1 MPWVKHRPS
10 EYVHEHFR
18 FTTAP
23 GHLPSDPAAL
33 GQLLEMMD
41 AAGMLAYASDYPH
54 DHGDGVSLLI
64 EQLSEEDRRRVLY
77 GNAAALY
84 GLDVND

>member
-1 MPWVKHRPS
+1 
-10 EYVHEHFR
+10 
-18 FTTAP
+18 
-23 GHLPSDPAAL
+23 
-33 GQLLEMMD
+33 MMD